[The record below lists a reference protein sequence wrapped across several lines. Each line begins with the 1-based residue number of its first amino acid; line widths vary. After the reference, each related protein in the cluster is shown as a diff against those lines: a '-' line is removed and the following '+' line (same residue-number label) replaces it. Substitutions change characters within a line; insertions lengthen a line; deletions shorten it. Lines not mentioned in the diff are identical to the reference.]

1 MGEPALTIKAQYQ
14 QGYRQTK
21 KNEKAA
27 LLAKVGELEKT
38 LVRIR
43 RRHSSTAKHSE
54 RPASKDLLLPWKD
67 VAKALSESAREAL
80 VLQLSLRKDL
90 DLNREVFQRLAT
102 WMEPSMPWGVSN
114 TSLARM
120 PLVAHPEARRH
131 GLDWLTQ
138 LVFHNT
144 DAILDKYQFPP
155 IDPTTRHHRPYFDIL
170 AHANAD
176 SSVSVVCQYMR
187 TFHGA
192 MDDVV
197 RLVYQEEIQR
207 KSYTGMTPDECASR
221 RIDVVCPDPEVLIVL
236 FYPKFGHFVL
246 LRQSYLD
253 RLFVVRNVCM

>member
-1 MGEPALTIKAQYQ
+1 MGEAALTIKAQYQ

-43 RRHSSTAKHSE
+43 RRHGATAKHSE

-187 TFHGA
+187 TFDGA

-221 RIDVVCPDPEVLIVL
+221 RIDVVRPDPEVLIVL
-236 FYPKFGHFVL
+236 FYPKFGHL
-246 LRQSYLD
+246 CYLAKPISID
-253 RLFVVRNVCM
+253 CL